1 MGFFTKLFGYEGT
14 VRFEF
19 ETVDGQAFSGKVKV
33 ECIGL
38 DRAELEQKLKNILFV
53 ETGKRAK
60 TLRIVAA
67 T

>member
-1 MGFFTKLFGYEGT
+1 MGFFTRLLGYEGT
-14 VRFEF
+14 VRFEG
-19 ETVDGQAFSGKVKV
+19 ETVDGKEFSGKTKV

-38 DRAELEQKLKNILFV
+38 DRAELEQELKNILFV
-53 ETGKRAK
+53 ETGERAK